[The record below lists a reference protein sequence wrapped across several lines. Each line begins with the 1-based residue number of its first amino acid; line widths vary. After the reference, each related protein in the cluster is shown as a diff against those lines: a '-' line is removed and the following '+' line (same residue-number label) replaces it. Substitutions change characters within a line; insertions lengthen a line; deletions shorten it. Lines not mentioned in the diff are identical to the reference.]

1 MKMAIIY
8 SSKTGNTEELIQYLN
23 KLFLSHFV
31 KVELYQVGQFSLSRL
46 PEYDVVVDWHL
57 YVGERRN
64 SN

>member
-23 KLFLSHFV
+23 ELFLSHIV

-46 PEYDVVVDWHL
+46 QNMM
-57 YVGERRN
+57 R
-64 SN
+64 